1 MGGFVYVFS
10 NPAMPGLL
18 KIGSTE
24 KLPTERGSQLYT
36 TGVPEPFVLEFAMWC
51 EHHRQVEAETHEELN
66 DYRVASG
73 REFFRVS
80 VQRAII
86 HICHTIDN
94 LRDNGVCVESD
105 CCVIDDSVVHTLN
118 LINNCDFT
126 ADQWL
131 DGITPEMAKQIQVN
145 YEKRAFQINALKEM
159 AEVSHGW

>member
-1 MGGFVYVFS
+1 M
-10 NPAMPGLL
+10 L
-18 KIGSTE
+18 
-24 KLPTERGSQLYT
+24 
-36 TGVPEPFVLEFAMWC
+36 
-51 EHHRQVEAETHEELN
+51 
-66 DYRVASG
+66 
-73 REFFRVS
+73 FRS
-80 VQRAII
+80 
-86 HICHTIDN
+86 
-94 LRDNGVCVESD
+94 VESD